1 MCAPQFWVSGNARTS
16 SPPLTLSA
24 ALATTAFAQTI
35 SIQAPVDG
43 TTVQAGSSIAVEV
56 LQHNSSSDL
65 VQVALAIGLSIPN
78 LTPAI
83 GDTILYNGPFN
94 PQVGTVQNFIVTIPA
109 DTPTGPMSLNV
120 AHFDLI
126 GAIKIPHAE
135 TVNVTLN
142 VV

>member
-1 MCAPQFWVSGNARTS
+1 MAFAFKDDVPNKECFAS
-16 SPPLTLSA
+16 LTLSA

-43 TTVQAGSSIAVEV
+43 TTS
-56 LQHNSSSDL
+56 SSSDL

-78 LTPAI
+78 LAPAI

-109 DTPTGPMSLNV
+109 DTPAGLMSLNV

-126 GAIKIPHAE
+126 GMR
-135 TVNVTLN
+135 TLLLISD
-142 VV
+142 